1 MIMTYFTERPYRD
14 VSEDEVLKNQAFF
27 GLSNRFFDREAGA
40 RLYNEYLD
48 EAVFAEEMGYDAVM
62 LNEHHG
68 TPFCMGAVMNV
79 EASVLARITKKL
91 RIALMGNPLPT
102 LRNPLRVA
110 EELAMIDCISH
121 GRLLSGWVRG
131 HGSEQIFA
139 SANPAYN
146 REYFQE
152 AHDLILQAWTRPGPF
167 RWEGRHFTYRF
178 INPWVLPY
186 QKPHPPILIPG
197 LLSPETAVWSARH
210 RYPYLG
216 LGTSLPE
223 TAELWRAYGEA
234 AAEAGYQAGPE
245 NFGYLQ
251 HVIVTDN
258 ETKAEALGRAMLYGG
273 GMAGFARPEHTLPPG
288 YNSREATRRLARS
301 LASGIAS
308 GGVFNST
315 AEALGV
321 RRSGA
326 DRPDTQ
332 EQLRHGEISIE
343 QARAAVQATYPAA
356 IKGLGIIAGTPKTV
370 IPRLR
375 RVLGVVRPGIFA
387 TFQSQG
393 PVSFADRMNSIRLL
407 GQEVLPALREFGKE
421 LGLVDPYERTPGS
434 RPYIPG
440 TQLEQLADTDVLSR
454 PL

>member
-14 VSEDEVLKNQAFF
+14 VSEDEVFKNQAFF

-121 GRLLSGWVRG
+121 GRLVSGWVRG

-146 REYFQE
+146 RDYFQE

-167 RWEGRHFTYRF
+167 RWEGRHFTYRY

-186 QKPHPPILIPG
+186 QKPHPPIWIPG
-197 LLSPETAVWSARH
+197 LLSPETAAWSARH

-216 LGTSLPE
+216 LGTALAE

-234 AAEAGYQAGPE
+234 AAAAGYQAGPE

-251 HVIVTDN
+251 HVIVTD
-258 ETKAEALGRAMLYGG
+258 
-273 GMAGFARPEHTLPPG
+273 
-288 YNSREATRRLARS
+288 
-301 LASGIAS
+301 
-308 GGVFNST
+308 
-315 AEALGV
+315 
-321 RRSGA
+321 
-326 DRPDTQ
+326 
-332 EQLRHGEISIE
+332 
-343 QARAAVQATYPAA
+343 
-356 IKGLGIIAGTPKTV
+356 
-370 IPRLR
+370 
-375 RVLGVVRPGIFA
+375 
-387 TFQSQG
+387 
-393 PVSFADRMNSIRLL
+393 
-407 GQEVLPALREFGKE
+407 
-421 LGLVDPYERTPGS
+421 
-434 RPYIPG
+434 
-440 TQLEQLADTDVLSR
+440 
-454 PL
+454 